1 MWSSAMGARPVRSS
15 SPRCTVRLTT
25 GPVLPQSMLCIHPCL
40 GCTICIAL
48 QGTAKQ
54 TLLVT
59 DSDLK
64 KLGSITKP
72 NPQHK
77 DWAPM
82 RLYLLSQVG

>member
-1 MWSSAMGARPVRSS
+1 MNEDAAA
-15 SPRCTVRLTT
+15 
-25 GPVLPQSMLCIHPCL
+25 L
-40 GCTICIAL
+40 GCSKCGNLSFNKQWQEAFGVVFCNGCKASEELISK
-48 QGTAKQ
+48 GTAKQ